1 MTDSVTSLQDPAFE
15 SWLEGQLRHSAS
27 AMLSSISPVS
37 IVKHR
42 PGFGQTVRPIA
53 GAIVASP
60 VPGAYDPD
68 PDYFFHWFRDSAVV
82 IDALRL
88 LYIDRRLGDEALQHL
103 RDFTRFSL
111 ALNRLDGRVA
121 AAVPDRRARV
131 APDFLQFLRDD
142 RDLASAHG
150 DAVVAETRVNPDG
163 TLDVSRWARPQ
174 HDGPPL
180 RALALLRWVAGGSL
194 ETSLLSEV
202 TALIRFDLDFTLRH
216 WREPSYD
223 IWEEESG
230 HHYYTLRVS
239 AAALAE
245 GAAWLQRLGET
256 AQAQRCR
263 EESQAVL
270 SLLDG
275 YWVVVDDG
283 DRGLD
288 RDETHGYYRSRVLAD
303 DRPSPKA
310 LDIAVILS
318 AIHSLGLE
326 VDQRVADP
334 LVQATH
340 GPADPRMQATL
351 ARLDA
356 LFAAAYP
363 INHAINRA
371 INHARAAGRGT
382 AMGRYAGD
390 VYYSGGAYYFSTLG
404 AAEFCFRA
412 AAAGA
417 AVPSDQTRH
426 REAHDWFG
434 RGDAYLATVRAYTPA
449 SGDLSEQ
456 FDQRS
461 GAPTS
466 AKHLAWS
473 YAAFISCVG
482 ARRSAA
488 AACQAPRRR

>member
-1 MTDSVTSLQDPAFE
+1 MTLSVTSPQDPAFE
-15 SWLEGQLRHSAS
+15 SWLERQLRHSAR
-27 AMLSSISPVS
+27 AMLTSISPVS

-42 PGFGQTVRPIA
+42 PGFGQTIRPIA

-60 VPGAYDPD
+60 VLGGYDPD

-88 LYIDRRLGDEALQHL
+88 LYVDRRIGDEALQHL

-111 ALNRLDGRVA
+111 AVGRLDGRVDA
-121 AAVPDRRARV
+121 AAPDRRARV
-131 APDFLQFLRDD
+131 APDFLQWLRED
-142 RDLASAHG
+142 RDLASAYG
-150 DAVVAETRVNPDG
+150 DAVFAETRVNPDG
-163 TLDVSRWARPQ
+163 TLDVARWARPQ

-180 RALALLRWVAGGSL
+180 RALALLRWAAGGHL
-194 ETSLLSEV
+194 DAPLLAE
-202 TALIRFDLDFTLRH
+202 AAAMIRFDLDFTLRH

-245 GAAWLQRLGET
+245 GATWLHGLGDT
-256 AQAQRCR
+256 ARAQRCR

-270 SLLDG
+270 SLLDDF
-275 YWVVVDDG
+275 WVSDG
-283 DRGLD
+283 DA
-288 RDETHGYYRSRVLAD
+288 TQGYYRSRMLPD

-318 AIHSLGLE
+318 AIHSLGTE
-326 VDQRVADP
+326 
-334 LVQATH
+334 ATH

-356 LFAAAYP
+356 LFDAAYP
-363 INHAINRA
+363 INHG
-371 INHARAAGRGT
+371 RAAGRGP

-412 AAAGA
+412 AALGGDA
-417 AVPSDQTRH
+417 RH
-426 REAHDWFG
+426 WVE

-449 SGDLSEQ
+449 GGDLSEQ

-461 GAPTS
+461 GAQTS
-466 AKHLAWS
+466 AKQLAWS
-473 YAAFISCVG
+473 HAAFISCVS
-482 ARRSAA
+482 ARRMAA
-488 AACQAPRRR
+488 AACEAPLRR